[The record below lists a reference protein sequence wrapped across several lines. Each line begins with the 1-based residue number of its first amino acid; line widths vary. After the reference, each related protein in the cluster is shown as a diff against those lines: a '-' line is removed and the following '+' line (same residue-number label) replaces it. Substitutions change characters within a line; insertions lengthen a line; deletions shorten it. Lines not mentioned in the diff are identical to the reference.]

1 MYCVHI
7 NPFYWTTLAS
17 VAASQT
23 TCEIGIHVSHQ
34 LLVATCH
41 VDFLYA
47 AQSAHN

>member
-1 MYCVHI
+1 MFYCELNVRLRYLQI
-7 NPFYWTTLAS
+7 DI
-17 VAASQT
+17 
-23 TCEIGIHVSHQ
+23 CEIGIHVSHQ